1 MTSGD
6 PAKDLYFAL
15 WAFLIYG
22 FYGMVVEMVYC
33 YASQY
38 KGVIESR
45 CGLLYLPLNP
55 VYGLGGIAVSV
66 LLMPLVS
73 DPFALFFLAMA
84 TCTVLEYVASFAME
98 KLFGT
103 LFWDYSDK
111 PLNLQGRICLQY
123 SVYWGLLGL
132 LLIYVLDPSTVRMV
146 TSWPLPGAF
155 YALVALLVLT
165 TVSVV
170 LTLLAFRRF
179 DKKVAYLK
187 AQRDGRP
194 LPTIDT
200 PIGRL
205 VNRLVPDAVMINTF
219 PRMSH
224 IVEYQEL
231 TGKHRRLIVADLHL
245 GTPTER
251 HRKHAEALARAQA
264 TEGVAQG

>member
-1 MTSGD
+1 MTYGD

-22 FYGMVVEMVYC
+22 FCGVVLEMIYC

-55 VYGLGGIAVSV
+55 VYGLGGVAISV

-73 DPFALFFLAMA
+73 HPVALFFLAMA

-103 LFWDYSDK
+103 LFWDYSDM
-111 PLNLQGRICLQY
+111 PLNLHGRICLQY
-123 SVYWGLLGL
+123 SLYWGFLGL

-146 TSWPLPGAF
+146 TSWPVPGAF
-155 YALVALLVLT
+155 YALVVLLVLT
-165 TVSVV
+165 TVSAV

-179 DKKVAYLK
+179 DQKVAYLK

-205 VNRLVPDAVMINTF
+205 VDRLVPDAVMINTF

-251 HRKHAEALARAQA
+251 HRKHAAALARAQA